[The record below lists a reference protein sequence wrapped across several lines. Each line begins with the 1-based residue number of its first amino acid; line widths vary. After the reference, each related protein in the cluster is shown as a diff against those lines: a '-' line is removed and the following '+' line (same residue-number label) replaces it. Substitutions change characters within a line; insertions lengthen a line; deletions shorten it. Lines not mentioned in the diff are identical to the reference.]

1 MLYVLNNQV
10 YGNVNYKI
18 KLEKMNF
25 KINQKYFFIVISLI
39 YLIILS
45 YWFAILNSR
54 NEQDQLTL
62 KSAFYFTPKISI
74 LIINFFNTNVHA
86 KILLF
91 LKVLIIP
98 FSIYLL
104 LVKIYNKYISLIW
117 SALLALT
124 SLSIYN
130 NMNFRD
136 FIFLNEKIT
145 NYNYEPLIFDFPI
158 PGFSSLYFLI
168 VYALII
174 TIKKINNWYLLILS
188 LLASLDFYINPIDAL
203 FLIGIW
209 AIYLILKLNKGI
221 KIQHVIIN
229 FFIILSI
236 VLFGLITANL
246 SVESASSYSISIYN
260 LFAYLLLPLSLMVTL
275 YFIQRIDI
283 YEIYNRFSHIYFF
296 MAIEMFII
304 ILSYSN
310 ILPINLDI
318 LETRIL
324 QFFIHLFYYVPVI
337 YFLAKPK
344 IKLEYSFGSESS
356 FFAKKMRFFSTFIY
370 NISENFITVIISIML
385 ILYNIF
391 PLLNTLK

>member
-1 MLYVLNNQV
+1 M
-10 YGNVNYKI
+10 K
-18 KLEKMNF
+18 F

-39 YLIILS
+39 YIIILS
-45 YWFAILNSR
+45 YWFAILSSR
-54 NEQDQLTL
+54 NEQDHLTL
-62 KSAFYFTPKISI
+62 KSAFYFKPIISI
-74 LIINFFNTNVHA
+74 SIINFFNTNVND
-86 KILLF
+86 KFLLF

-117 SALLALT
+117 SSLLALT

-130 NMNFRD
+130 NLNFRD
-136 FIFLNEKIT
+136 FIFLNEKIS
-145 NYNYEPLIFDFPI
+145 NINYEPLIFDFPI

-174 TIKKINNWYLLILS
+174 KIKKINNWYLFVLS
-188 LLASLDFYINPIDAL
+188 LLASVAFYINPIDAL
-203 FLIGIW
+203 FLISIW
-209 AIYLILKLNKGI
+209 AIFLILKMNKAI
-221 KIQHVIIN
+221 KIEYVIIN

-236 VLFGLITANL
+236 VLSGLITADL
-246 SVESASSYSISIYN
+246 SAESVSSYSISIYN
-260 LFAYLLLPLSLMVTL
+260 LIAYLLLPLSLMVTL

-296 MAIEMFII
+296 MLIEMFII
-304 ILSYSN
+304 IISYLK

-324 QFFIHLFYYVPVI
+324 QFFIHLFYFVPVI

-356 FFAKKMRFFSTFIY
+356 FFAKKMRLFSSFIY
-370 NISENFITVIISIML
+370 NISENFIAVIISIML

>member
-1 MLYVLNNQV
+1 
-10 YGNVNYKI
+10 
-18 KLEKMNF
+18 MNF
-25 KINQKYFFIVISLI
+25 KINQKYFFAVISLT
-39 YLIILS
+39 YVIILS

-54 NEQDQLTL
+54 NEHDLLKL
-62 KSAFYFTPKISI
+62 KSAFYFTPKISVS
-74 LIINFFNTNVHA
+74 IINFFNLNVHA
-86 KILLF
+86 KIILL

-130 NMNFRD
+130 NLNFRD
-136 FIFLNEKIT
+136 FIFLNQKIT
-145 NYNYEPLIFDFPI
+145 NFNFEPLIFDFPI

-174 TIKKINNWYLLILS
+174 TIKKINNLHLFMLSILT
-188 LLASLDFYINPIDAL
+188 SLDFYINPIDAI

-209 AIYLILKLNKGI
+209 VIYLVLKLNKGI
-221 KIQHVIIN
+221 KIKYLIFNII
-229 FFIILSI
+229 IILAI
-236 VLFGLITANL
+236 VLSGLITANL
-246 SVESASSYSISIYN
+246 SAEGATGYSISIYN
-260 LFAYLLLPLSLMVTL
+260 LIAYLLLPLSLMVTL

-304 ILSYSN
+304 FISCSE

-344 IKLEYSFGSESS
+344 IKIEYSFGSESS
-356 FFAKKMRFFSTFIY
+356 YFAKKMRFFSSFIY
-370 NISENFITVIISIML
+370 NISENLIAVIISIML

>member
-1 MLYVLNNQV
+1 
-10 YGNVNYKI
+10 
-18 KLEKMNF
+18 MNF
-25 KINQKYFFIVISLI
+25 KINQKYFFIVISI
-39 YLIILS
+39 AYIIILS

-54 NEQDQLTL
+54 NEQDYLTL
-62 KSAFYFTPKISI
+62 KSAFYITPKISI
-74 LIINFFNTNVHA
+74 SIINFFNTNVNT

-117 SALLALT
+117 SALLALM

-130 NMNFRD
+130 NLNFRD

-145 NYNYEPLIFDFPI
+145 NVNYEPLIFDFPI
-158 PGFSSLYFLI
+158 PGFSSLFFLI
-168 VYALII
+168 IYALII
-174 TIKKINNWYLLILS
+174 TIKRINKWFLLILS

-209 AIYLILKLNKGI
+209 ATYLILKLNKGV
-221 KIQHVIIN
+221 KIQHVLIN
-229 FFIILSI
+229 LFIIFSV
-236 VLFGLITANL
+236 VLTGLVTANL
-246 SVESASSYSISIYN
+246 SAESVSSYSISIYN
-260 LFAYLLLPLSLMVTL
+260 LIAYIFLPLSLMVTL

-283 YEIYNRFSHIYFF
+283 YEIYNRFNHIYFF
-296 MAIEMFII
+296 MAIEVLII
-304 ILSYSN
+304 IISYSK

-337 YFLAKPK
+337 YFLSKPK
-344 IKLEYSFGSESS
+344 IKVEYSFGSESS
-356 FFAKKMRFFSTFIY
+356 FFAKKMRFFSSLIY
-370 NISENFITVIISIML
+370 NISENFIAVIISIML
-385 ILYNIF
+385 ILYNCF

>member
-1 MLYVLNNQV
+1 
-10 YGNVNYKI
+10 
-18 KLEKMNF
+18 MNF
-25 KINQKYFFIVISLI
+25 KINQKYFFIAISLT
-39 YLIILS
+39 YMIILS
-45 YWFAILNSR
+45 YWFAILNSK
-54 NEQDQLTL
+54 NEQAYLTL

-74 LIINFFNTNVHA
+74 SLINFFNTNVHS

-91 LKVLIIP
+91 LKVFIIP
-98 FSIYLL
+98 FSIYIL

-117 SALLALT
+117 SAVLALT

-130 NMNFRD
+130 NFNFRD
-136 FIFLNEKIT
+136 FLFQNEKVI
-145 NYNYEPLIFDFPI
+145 NFNYEPLIFDFPI

-174 TIKKINNWYLLILS
+174 SIKKINKWYLLIIS

-209 AIYLILKLNKGI
+209 AIYLILKLKKGI
-221 KIQHVIIN
+221 KIQHLLIN
-229 FFIILSI
+229 FSIILSI
-236 VLFGLITANL
+236 VLFGLIRANL
-246 SVESASSYSISIYN
+246 SAEAATNYSISIYN
-260 LFAYLLLPLSLMVTL
+260 LIAYLLLPLSLMVIL

-304 ILSYSN
+304 IISYTK

-324 QFFIHLFYYVPVI
+324 QFFIHLYYYVPVI

-344 IKLEYSFGSESS
+344 IRLEYSFGSESS
-356 FFAKKMRFFSTFIY
+356 YFAKKMRSLSTFVY
-370 NISENFITVIISIML
+370 NISENFIAIIISIIL
-385 ILYNIF
+385 ILYNVF

>member
-1 MLYVLNNQV
+1 
-10 YGNVNYKI
+10 
-18 KLEKMNF
+18 MNF
-25 KINQKYFFIVISLI
+25 KINQKYFFIVISFT
-39 YLIILS
+39 YAIILS
-45 YWFAILNSR
+45 YWFAILNFS
-54 NEQDQLTL
+54 NEEVHLTL

-74 LIINFFNTNVHA
+74 SIIDFFNTYVHT

-104 LVKIYNKYISLIW
+104 LVKVYNKYISLIW

-130 NMNFRD
+130 NLNFRD
-136 FIFLNEKIT
+136 FLFLNKKIVSL
-145 NYNYEPLIFDFPI
+145 NYEPLIFDFPI

-174 TIKKINNWYLLILS
+174 TIKKINKWYLLILS
-188 LLASLDFYINPIDAL
+188 ILASLDFYINPIDAL

-209 AIYLILKLNKGI
+209 IIFLVLKMNKGI
-221 KIQHVIIN
+221 KIQHLLIN
-229 FFIILSI
+229 FSIILSI
-236 VLFGLITANL
+236 VLFGLTTANL
-246 SVESASSYSISIYN
+246 SAESTSSYSISIYN
-260 LFAYLLLPLSLMVTL
+260 LIAYLLLPLSLMVTL

-283 YEIYNRFSHIYFF
+283 YEIYNRFNHIYFF
-296 MAIEMFII
+296 MAIEIFII
-304 ILSYSN
+304 IISYSK

-344 IKLEYSFGSESS
+344 IRLEYSFGSESS
-356 FFAKKMRFFSTFIY
+356 FFAKKMRFLSTFIY
-370 NISENFITVIISIML
+370 NISENFIAIIISIML

-391 PLLNTLK
+391 PLLNNLK